1 VFFSGSREPDD
12 ARALIA
18 RREAEARMVESCS
31 LTDETQKGKEIKT
44 ANKGTDMKK
53 IFNDDQEDFL
63 KKVSIEVNWKALV
76 PFGPVEDVKV
86 WKDIT
91 AEGLDK
97 VTAERWELPER
108 ARKSKRILFE
118 VSTKVPLSKATQA
131 TTALSRVL
139 GITGSEK
146 QEEETKTKIVL
157 EHFAK
162 TTAAGPKP

>member
-1 VFFSGSREPDD
+1 MFFSGSREPDD

-44 ANKGTDMKK
+44 ANEGADMRK
-53 IFNDDQEDFL
+53 IFDDDREDSL
-63 KKVSIEVNWKALV
+63 IKESIEMSWRRLT
-76 PFGPVEDVKV
+76 PFGHIEGVKV
-86 WKDIT
+86 WKDTT
-91 AEGLDK
+91 AEGLIK
-97 VTAERWELPER
+97 VTAERRELPER
-108 ARKSKRILFE
+108 AGKSTRILFE

-131 TTALSRVL
+131 TAALSRVL
-139 GITGSEK
+139 GITGTEK